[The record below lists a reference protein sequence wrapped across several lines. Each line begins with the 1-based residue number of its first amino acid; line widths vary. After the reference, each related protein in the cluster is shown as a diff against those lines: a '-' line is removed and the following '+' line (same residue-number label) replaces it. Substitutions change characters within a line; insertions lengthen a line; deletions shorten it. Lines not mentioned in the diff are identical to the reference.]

1 MTVVEVGAFSAII
14 PDKVGIC
21 PFASKLAELSPDP
34 VIRRISLFITPEV
47 AFMFV
52 AFDRMSV
59 LRYPDAVEYTP
70 DTDNISVFK

>member
-21 PFASKLAELSPDP
+21 PFASNELEPSPDP

-47 AFMFV
+47 AFMSAV
-52 AFDRMSV
+52 FDRMSV
-59 LRYPDAVEYTP
+59 PRYPEAVSRVPE
-70 DTDNISVFK
+70 TDNISVFK